1 MVNLL
6 IDNNANVNIASN
18 DGSTP
23 LHVAYKKGDFKTDLV
38 VATRRLIDCLHSFQI
53 K

>member
-1 MVNLL
+1 MAQTVLIIILGHVNMVNLL

-23 LHVAYKKGDFKTDLV
+23 LHTAFVKGNF
-38 VATRRLIDCLHSFQI
+38 RIGF
-53 K
+53 